1 MSARYRITVT
11 ETHTFVIEG
20 EGTLPHAEERLHDSL
35 SGLIREDG
43 DEVSSYRS
51 ARCGQVEFLLGE
63 TEEGAEIWGTL
74 S

>member
-11 ETHTFVIEG
+11 ETHTYVIEG
-20 EGTLPHAEERLHDSL
+20 EGTLPYAEHRLEESL
-35 SGLIREDG
+35 EGLIREDE

-51 ARCGQVEFLLGE
+51 ARCGQVEFLLTE
-63 TEEGAEIWGTL
+63 TEDGEIWGVL